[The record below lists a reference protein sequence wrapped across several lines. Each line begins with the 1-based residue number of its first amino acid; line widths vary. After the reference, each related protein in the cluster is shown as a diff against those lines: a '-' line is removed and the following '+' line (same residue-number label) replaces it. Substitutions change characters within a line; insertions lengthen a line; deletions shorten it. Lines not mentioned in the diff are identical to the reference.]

1 MIGETWAL
9 TMRSTPPRVAVLT
22 RNDGKDPW
30 CSQAGGICT
39 LFSSEHWISCHPVL
53 KPGRSKNETSSPSS
67 QSDATSKSGSSAC
80 AARPRRTNLQ
90 GAKQNY
96 MDYCMVMYQDE
107 VPFYPFKWPLTTKK
121 GHLILRH
128 PHISL
133 DIVIYKKYHL
143 WSFGHNMELN
153 KIQHK
158 LTTVSRT
165 LPVW

>member
-1 MIGETWAL
+1 MKLGPLRWGRRPQELPCWRVMMVKIHDV
-9 TMRSTPPRVAVLT
+9 PRREVFAHF
-22 RNDGKDPW
+22 
-30 CSQAGGICT
+30 
-39 LFSSEHWISCHPVL
+39 FSSEHWISCHPVL

-107 VPFYPFKWPLTTKK
+107 VPFYPFKWPLTTKR